1 MPSLSSAPRQA
12 KLGSFITCLL
22 ALGSLTVKAEF
33 LYELVIDLIL
43 MDLGCS
49 LSLNTGITYHSYLDL
64 HEV

>member
-1 MPSLSSAPRQA
+1 MPSLSSAPQQA

-33 LYELVIDLIL
+33 LYLVIDLIL

-49 LSLNTGITYHSYLDL
+49 VSLNTGITYHSYLDL